1 MNILV
6 IEDERKT
13 SELIQLYL
21 QRNGYTVLAAA
32 DGHTGLALARTHQP
46 DLIVLD
52 LMLPG
57 LDGLDLCRILRA
69 EATIPII
76 MLTARS
82 TEDDK
87 LLGLELGADDYLT
100 KPFSPRELVARVRT
114 VLRRAGQQTTA
125 EPNPILEWGTL
136 SLNTS
141 QHTLTQS
148 GQPLTLTPKE
158 FRLLETL
165 MRESGRVF
173 NRVELL
179 EKAFGLDYDGLERT
193 IDVHIRNLRQKIEP
207 NPNQPVYVQTVFGIG
222 YRFGDSLSASQP
234 SASQP

>member
-21 QRNGYTVLAAA
+21 HHNGYNTLMAL
-32 DGHTGLALARTHQP
+32 DGRTGLEMARTHQP

-69 EATIPII
+69 EANIPII

-87 LLGLELGADDYLT
+87 LLGLDLGADDYLT

-114 VLRRAGQQTTA
+114 VLRRVGQRPGD
-125 EPNPILEWGTL
+125 EPVITLAWGAL
-136 SLNTS
+136 CLNIS
-141 QHTLTQS
+141 QHTVTLAE
-148 GQPLTLTPKE
+148 QPITLTPKE

-165 MRESGRVF
+165 MREPGRVF

-207 NPNQPVYVQTVFGIG
+207 HPNQPVYVQTVFGVG
-222 YRFGDSLSASQP
+222 YRLGDS
-234 SASQP
+234 

>member
-21 QRNGYTVLAAA
+21 QRNGYTALAAA
-32 DGHTGLALARTHQP
+32 DGRTGLEMARTHQP

-69 EATIPII
+69 EANIPII

-114 VLRRAGQQTTA
+114 VLRRAGTQPPA
-125 EPNPILEWGTL
+125 EPSPILEWDTL

-141 QHTLTQS
+141 QHTLTQA

-158 FRLLETL
+158 FRLLETF
-165 MRESGRVF
+165 MREPGRVF

-179 EKAFGLDYDGLERT
+179 EKAFGLDYEGLERT
-193 IDVHIRNLRQKIEP
+193 IDVHIRNLRQKIEA
-207 NPNQPVYVQTVFGIG
+207 NPNQPVYVQTVFGVG
-222 YRFGDSLSASQP
+222 YRLGGSEQ
-234 SASQP
+234 

>member
-1 MNILV
+1 MLHAFMNILV

-13 SELIQLYL
+13 SDLIQLYL
-21 QRNGYTVLAAA
+21 QRHGYTTLAAL
-32 DGHTGLALARTHQP
+32 DGRLGLEMARTHQP

-69 EATIPII
+69 EANIPII

-87 LLGLELGADDYLT
+87 LLGLDLGADDYLT

-114 VLRRAGQQTTA
+114 VLRRMGKQPGDEPATT
-125 EPNPILEWGTL
+125 LVWGAL
-136 SLNTS
+136 CLNIN
-141 QHTLTQS
+141 QHTVTLAE
-148 GQPLTLTPKE
+148 QPIPLTPKE

-165 MRESGRVF
+165 MREPGRVF

-207 NPNQPVYVQTVFGIG
+207 NPNQPVYVQTVFGVG
-222 YRFGDSLSASQP
+222 YRFGEVSSKQ
-234 SASQP
+234 

>member
-1 MNILV
+1 MNILI

-21 QRNGYTVLAAA
+21 QRNGYKPLAAA
-32 DGHTGLALARTHQP
+32 NGRIGLEMARAHQP

-52 LMLPG
+52 LMLPE

-69 EATIPII
+69 EADIPII

-87 LLGLELGADDYLT
+87 LLGLDLGADDYLT
-100 KPFSPRELVARVRT
+100 KPFSPRELIARVRT
-114 VLRRAGQQTTA
+114 ILRRVGKQPIEEPAKVLTWDVLSVNTT
-125 EPNPILEWGTL
+125 
-136 SLNTS
+136 
-141 QHTLTQS
+141 QHTVTKAD
-148 GQPLTLTPKE
+148 QPVVLTPKE

-165 MRESGRVF
+165 MREPGRVF
-173 NRVELL
+173 SRVELL

-207 NPNQPVYVQTVFGIG
+207 NPNQPQYIQTVFGIG
-222 YRFGDSLSASQP
+222 YRFGGMETSNQ
-234 SASQP
+234 

>member
-1 MNILV
+1 MFNPLMQVLV

-13 SELIQLYL
+13 SDLIQLYL
-21 QRNGYTVLAAA
+21 QRNGYTPLAAA
-32 DGHTGLALARTHQP
+32 DGRTGLEMARTHQP

-69 EATIPII
+69 EADIPII

-87 LLGLELGADDYLT
+87 LLGLDLGADDYLT

-114 VLRRAGQQTTA
+114 VLRRVGKSVTEEPATT
-125 EPNPILEWGTL
+125 LHWDTL
-136 SLNTS
+136 VLDTL
-141 QHTLTQS
+141 QHTLTYA
-148 GQPLTLTPKE
+148 GTPLALTPKE

-165 MRESGRVF
+165 MREPGRVF
-173 NRVELL
+173 SRIELL

-207 NPNQPVYVQTVFGIG
+207 DPNQPVVVQTVFGVG
-222 YRFGDSLSASQP
+222 YRLGRVSGEQ
-234 SASQP
+234 

>member
-21 QRNGYTVLAAA
+21 HHNGYNTLMAL
-32 DGHTGLALARTHQP
+32 DGRTGLEMARTHQP

-69 EATIPII
+69 EANIPII

-87 LLGLELGADDYLT
+87 LLGLDLGADDYLT

-114 VLRRAGQQTTA
+114 VLRRVGKQRGDEPATT
-125 EPNPILEWGTL
+125 LVWGAL
-136 SLNTS
+136 CLNIG
-141 QHTLTQS
+141 QHTVTLAE
-148 GQPLTLTPKE
+148 QPITLTPKE

-165 MRESGRVF
+165 MREPGRVF

-207 NPNQPVYVQTVFGIG
+207 HPNQPVYVQTVFGVG
-222 YRFGDSLSASQP
+222 YRFGISEQSAVNSEQ
-234 SASQP
+234 

>member
-6 IEDERKT
+6 IEDEPKT
-13 SELIQLYL
+13 SDLIQLYL
-21 QRNGYTVLAAA
+21 QRNGYTTLAAL
-32 DGHTGLALARTHQP
+32 DGRLGLEMARTYQP

-69 EATIPII
+69 EANIPII

-87 LLGLELGADDYLT
+87 LLGLDLGADDYLT

-114 VLRRAGQQTTA
+114 VLRRVGKQPGDEPTT
-125 EPNPILEWGTL
+125 TL
-136 SLNTS
+136 SWGMLCLNIS
-141 QHTLTQS
+141 QHIVTLAE
-148 GQPLTLTPKE
+148 QPITLTPKE

-165 MRESGRVF
+165 MREPGRVF

-207 NPNQPVYVQTVFGIG
+207 HPNQPVYVQTVFGVG
-222 YRFGDSLSASQP
+222 YRLGDS
-234 SASQP
+234 

>member
-13 SELIQLYL
+13 SDLIQLYL
-21 QRNGYTVLAAA
+21 QRNGYTTLAAL
-32 DGHTGLALARTHQP
+32 DGQLGLEMARTHQP

-69 EATIPII
+69 EANIPII

-82 TEDDK
+82 TEEDK
-87 LLGLELGADDYLT
+87 LLGLDLGADDYLT

-114 VLRRAGQQTTA
+114 VLRRVGKQSGDEPATT
-125 EPNPILEWGTL
+125 LVWGVL
-136 SLNTS
+136 CLNIN
-141 QHTLTQS
+141 QHTVTLAE
-148 GQPLTLTPKE
+148 QPITLTPKE

-165 MRESGRVF
+165 MREPGRVF

-193 IDVHIRNLRQKIEP
+193 IDVHIRNLRQKVEP
-207 NPNQPVYVQTVFGIG
+207 NPNQPIYVQTVFGVG
-222 YRFGDSLSASQP
+222 YRLGELNSQ
-234 SASQP
+234 Q